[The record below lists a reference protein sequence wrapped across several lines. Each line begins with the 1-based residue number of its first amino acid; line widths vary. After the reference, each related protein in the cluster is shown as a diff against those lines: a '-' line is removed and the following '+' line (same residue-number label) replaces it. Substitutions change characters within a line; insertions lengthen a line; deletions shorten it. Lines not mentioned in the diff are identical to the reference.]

1 MTASAEYSRIK
12 FARLHGPRV
21 IRVHG
26 QRSMTRL
33 AIHMRMLAII
43 FLIEDVCMAG
53 FTALVAREFDGSD
66 CNFGYRAAAIVSVL
80 SEAFRDHR
88 VPDD

>member
-1 MTASAEYSRIK
+1 
-12 FARLHGPRV
+12 
-21 IRVHG
+21 
-26 QRSMTRL
+26 
-33 AIHMRMLAII
+33 MLAIL

-66 CNFGYRAAAIVSVL
+66 RNFGYRIAAIVPIL

>member
-1 MTASAEYSRIK
+1 MTASTEYGRVK
-12 FARLHGPRV
+12 FVRLHGPRIV
-21 IRVHG
+21 RVHS
-26 QRSMTRL
+26 QRSVTRL
-33 AIHMRMLAII
+33 AIHMRMLTI
-43 FLIEDVCMAG
+43 FFVIEDVCMAG

-66 CNFGYRAAAIVSVL
+66 CNFRYRAAAIVSVL

>member
-1 MTASAEYSRIK
+1 
-12 FARLHGPRV
+12 
-21 IRVHG
+21 
-26 QRSMTRL
+26 
-33 AIHMRMLAII
+33 MLAIF